1 MNSAKR
7 LQQFLRMQMFQW
19 FRLTDINV
27 DKNICLCFLSCS
39 FPLAVCAAVNNKSEA
54 TMREGEWGGGGAS
67 LGVVGGAQCAH
78 GGGWVVCRC
87 VYIIF
92 AFISILTDWHLIFIW
107 SQVLKE
113 VKRSILVFYLNPH
126 IASCWKVTFWWI
138 SPSLSNLAFVLKYK
152 NIIRISFQS
161 WEICCFVNCSLF
173 CSIGMHWLNGKP
185 TRRGYK
191 HILAASPT
199 PQVLTSSTEVQMQS
213 SFKIYPCCIHYWF
226 QALREAIF

>member
-1 MNSAKR
+1 MNSAKK

-39 FPLAVCAAVNNKSEA
+39 FPLAVCAAVKNKSEA
-54 TMREGEWGGGGAS
+54 PMREGEWGGGGAS

-78 GGGWVVCRC
+78 GGGWVVCSC
-87 VYIIF
+87 VYIIV
-92 AFISILTDWHLIFIW
+92 AFVSILTDWHLIFIW

-152 NIIRISFQS
+152 NTYNQNIFSKLG
-161 WEICCFVNCSLF
+161 NLLF
-173 CSIGMHWLNGKP
+173 CKLLSVLFHWNALIEWKTHRERVQTYIGSQPNTSGTYFQHW
-185 TRRGYK
+185 
-191 HILAASPT
+191 
-199 PQVLTSSTEVQMQS
+199 STNAIK
-213 SFKIYPCCIHYWF
+213 FKNISMLYPLLISGP
-226 QALREAIF
+226 